1 MRFLIQWMRKRD
13 SYDKTYFEEFYIKR
27 GVEKIRNSSVEL
39 FRIISMLIIIAHHYV
54 VNSGLLEVINES
66 NHLEENDIF
75 LLLFGWGGKTGI
87 NCFILV
93 TGYYMCTSKIT
104 LKKYIKLLSE
114 RYFYAIVFFFI
125 FLVTGYMTFS
135 IKDFLKVLIPFFNIS
150 DGFVSCFLLFYLLIP
165 FLNKLIRVLNEKE
178 HAILLLILLFIYTI
192 LPSFMKATVTFNY
205 VTWFCVLYF
214 IASFLRLYSKK
225 WMENTRLWAALT
237 IISLLLSWTSV
248 VLFAYIGKIIKNTE
262 ITYFLVSDSNKV
274 LALTTG
280 ITAFMLFKNIKLK
293 QHKWIN
299 LIASSTFGVLLIHA
313 NSDAMRQWL
322 WKDMLQNVTFYNSSY
337 LILHAIISVLVV
349 FVVCTIIDQIR
360 IKLIENPMMRLI
372 WKEKV

>member
-299 LIASSTFGVLLIHA
+299 LIESSTFGVLLIHA

>member
-1 MRFLIQWMRKRD
+1 
-13 SYDKTYFEEFYIKR
+13 
-27 GVEKIRNSSVEL
+27 
-39 FRIISMLIIIAHHYV
+39 MLIIIAHHYV

-165 FLNKLIRVLNEKE
+165 FLNKLIKVLNEKE

>member
-165 FLNKLIRVLNEKE
+165 FLNKLIKVLNEKE

-225 WMENTRLWAALT
+225 WMENTRLWVALT

>member
-165 FLNKLIRVLNEKE
+165 FLNKLIKVLNEKE

>member
-225 WMENTRLWAALT
+225 RMENTRLWAALT

>member
-150 DGFVSCFLLFYLLIP
+150 DGFVSCFLLFYLLIS
-165 FLNKLIRVLNEKE
+165 FLNKLIKVLNEKE

>member
-75 LLLFGWGGKTGI
+75 LLLFGWSGKTGI

>member
-360 IKLIENPMMRLI
+360 IKLIENPIMRLI

>member
-87 NCFILV
+87 NYFILV

-165 FLNKLIRVLNEKE
+165 FLNKLIKVLNEKE

>member
-39 FRIISMLIIIAHHYV
+39 FRIISILIIIAHHYV

-150 DGFVSCFLLFYLLIP
+150 DRFVSCFLLFYLLIP

>member
-214 IASFLRLYSKK
+214 IVSFLRLYSKK

>member
-114 RYFYAIVFFFI
+114 RYFYAIVFFFHI
-125 FLVTGYMTFS
+125 FSNRIYD
-135 IKDFLKVLIPFFNIS
+135 IFN
-150 DGFVSCFLLFYLLIP
+150 
-165 FLNKLIRVLNEKE
+165 
-178 HAILLLILLFIYTI
+178 
-192 LPSFMKATVTFNY
+192 
-205 VTWFCVLYF
+205 
-214 IASFLRLYSKK
+214 
-225 WMENTRLWAALT
+225 
-237 IISLLLSWTSV
+237 
-248 VLFAYIGKIIKNTE
+248 
-262 ITYFLVSDSNKV
+262 
-274 LALTTG
+274 
-280 ITAFMLFKNIKLK
+280 
-293 QHKWIN
+293 
-299 LIASSTFGVLLIHA
+299 
-313 NSDAMRQWL
+313 
-322 WKDMLQNVTFYNSSY
+322 
-337 LILHAIISVLVV
+337 
-349 FVVCTIIDQIR
+349 
-360 IKLIENPMMRLI
+360 
-372 WKEKV
+372 

>member
-262 ITYFLVSDSNKV
+262 IIYFLVSDSNKV

>member
-237 IISLLLSWTSV
+237 IISLLLSWTNV

>member
-75 LLLFGWGGKTGI
+75 LFLFGWGGKTGI

-165 FLNKLIRVLNEKE
+165 FLNKLIKVLNEKE